1 MKKTNRLL
9 ALIAALLFAHLVKD
23 AAIPAFAEKEVF
35 QKVVIVG
42 IEKALGERWESIEV
56 KVKK

>member
-1 MKKTNRLL
+1 MKTTNRLL

-23 AAIPAFAEKEVF
+23 AAIPAFAEKEVL

-42 IEKALGERWESIEV
+42 IAKELGEKWESIDV